1 MLDADADQTDSLS
14 QMLLPD
20 GHVIECVAASEVI
33 GRGAPDLI
41 FCNASAGCNAVRAL
55 KAMPGLARVPVILLG
70 QQDDRLA
77 GLEAGADDCL
87 DMASDPVEVRLR
99 VRNLLRLTRA
109 ACLHGGAGIAPRAV
123 DPAAM
128 ALALTSAREQERIM
142 LARELHDELGQ
153 QMALLKID
161 LHHLRAFLQGA
172 DAMLAW
178 HGVDGEVST
187 LTAKI
192 RAIAASLRPAA
203 LDEIGLEA
211 ALRTLL
217 QRQFAH
223 AGAQCIFEYAGLPA
237 RLEPGIDIALYRI
250 VQECVTNIV
259 RHACA
264 TRVVVEI
271 NGGARGDELELIV
284 RDNGGGFDA
293 GITHGGSG
301 LRGIEERIQLLGG
314 LFFLESSAQ
323 RGTRITVHLPLKR
336 PRQMKQP

>member
-1 MLDADADQTDSLS
+1 
-14 QMLLPD
+14 
-20 GHVIECVAASEVI
+20 
-33 GRGAPDLI
+33 LI
-41 FCNASAGCNAVRAL
+41 FCHVSAGCNAVRAL
-55 KAMPGLARVPVILLG
+55 KAMPGMAQVPLIVLG
-70 QQDDRLA
+70 PQEARLA
-77 GLEAGADDCL
+77 GLEAGADDFL
-87 DMASDPVEVRLR
+87 AIGPDSADLVELRLR

-109 ACLHGGAGIAPRAV
+109 ACLHGASGLAQQAI

-128 ALALTSAREQERIM
+128 ALALTSAREQERII

-153 QMALLKID
+153 QLALLKID

-178 HGVDGEVST
+178 QGVDGDVST

-211 ALRTLL
+211 ALRNLL

-223 AGAQCIFEYAGLPA
+223 ASAQCIFEYAGLPV
-237 RLEPGIDIALYRI
+237 RLGPGIDIALYRI

-259 RHACA
+259 RHAAA

-271 NGGARGDELELIV
+271 NGGASGDELELIV
-284 RDNGGGFDA
+284 RDNGIGFDA
-293 GITHGGSG
+293 GMLHSGSG
-301 LRGIEERIQLLGG
+301 LRGVQERIQLLGG

-323 RGTRITVHLPLKR
+323 RGTRITVQLPLK
-336 PRQMKQP
+336 PSHQMKQPATSKK